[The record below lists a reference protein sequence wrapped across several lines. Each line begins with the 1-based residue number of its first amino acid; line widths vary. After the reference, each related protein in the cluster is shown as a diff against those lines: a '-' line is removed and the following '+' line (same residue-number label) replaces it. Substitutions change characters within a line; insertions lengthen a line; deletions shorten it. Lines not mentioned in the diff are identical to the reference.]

1 MEMDGTRKQP
11 RRRLSLLTGSGL
23 FFGLVAYLNLRS
35 PEPPQGV
42 DWVVLSAG
50 FALFAYAVVRW
61 SWRHSDPQ
69 I

>member
-1 MEMDGTRKQP
+1 MERSRDQP

-35 PEPPQGV
+35 PEPPQVV

-50 FALFAYAVVRW
+50 FVVFAYAVVTW
-61 SWRHSDPQ
+61 FWRRSGRTL
-69 I
+69 